1 MKKFDLVKT
10 IQLIIL
16 IAITVT
22 ALVLILR
29 DPDLYALIATDRTAK
44 TISAILWVTLGV
56 SFLFL
61 LYDFNSYA
69 DMKRENQ
76 ELDNSVYSDVS

>member
-10 IQLIIL
+10 IQLIML

-44 TISAILWVTLGV
+44 ARLSLTAVET
-56 SFLFL
+56 
-61 LYDFNSYA
+61 A
-69 DMKRENQ
+69 TA
-76 ELDNSVYSDVS
+76 